1 MIDLSK
7 KTATELYKIK
17 LEDGTILKLKKPT
30 QSMLVQMMEMSQ
42 SKEKDYE
49 IITELFNLL
58 TRIFN
63 RNTNGMTFTQEQ
75 IEEILD
81 LEIAMTIV
89 QDYLISTL
97 KDLGK

>member
-7 KTATELYKIK
+7 NTELYKIK
-17 LEDGTILKLKKPT
+17 LEDGTVLKLKKPT

-42 SKEKDYE
+42 TKEKDYE
-49 IITELFNLL
+49 IVTELFNLL

-63 RNTNGMTFTQEQ
+63 RNTNDMAFTQKQ
-75 IEEILD
+75 IEEMLD
-81 LEIAMTIV
+81 LEIAMKIV
-89 QDYLISTL
+89 QDYLNSTL

>member
-7 KTATELYKIK
+7 NTELYKIK
-17 LEDGTILKLKKPT
+17 LEDGTVLKLKKPT

-42 SKEKDYE
+42 AKEKDYE
-49 IITELFNLL
+49 IVIKLFELL
-58 TRIFN
+58 TKIFN

-75 IEEILD
+75 IEEMLD
-81 LEIAMTIV
+81 LEIAMMIV
-89 QDYLISTL
+89 QDYLNSTL

>member
-7 KTATELYKIK
+7 NTELYKIK
-17 LEDGTILKLKKPT
+17 LEDGTVLKLKKPT

-42 SKEKDYE
+42 TKEKDYE
-49 IITELFNLL
+49 IVTKLFELL

-63 RNTNGMTFTQEQ
+63 RNTNDMAFTQKQ
-75 IEEILD
+75 IEEMLD
-81 LEIAMTIV
+81 LEIAMKIV
-89 QDYLISTL
+89 QDYLNSTL

>member
-7 KTATELYKIK
+7 NTELYKIK
-17 LEDGTILKLKKPT
+17 LEDGTVLKLKKPT

-42 SKEKDYE
+42 AKEKDYE
-49 IITELFNLL
+49 IVTKLFELL
-58 TRIFN
+58 TKIFN

-75 IEEILD
+75 IEEMLD
-81 LEIAMTIV
+81 LEIAMMIV
-89 QDYLISTL
+89 QDYLNSTL